1 MRSRW
6 SGHDAG
12 CHYTPSR
19 GERDKGSET
28 DQWSWSRR
36 YAVSGIPRELARDRR
51 APPDEISLTRQ
62 SQTER
67 SGPKTMRPN
76 RWVRARG
83 ADLFSIML
91 TSVAGMWREGVHS
104 VRRASLPGLGRGAA
118 MLNPVT
124 SALAVIE
131 PENLIWS
138 AMIGMSGDCW
148 PKPLP
153 PLTLTVCVA
162 V

>member
-1 MRSRW
+1 
-6 SGHDAG
+6 
-12 CHYTPSR
+12 
-19 GERDKGSET
+19 
-28 DQWSWSRR
+28 
-36 YAVSGIPRELARDRR
+36 
-51 APPDEISLTRQ
+51 
-62 SQTER
+62 
-67 SGPKTMRPN
+67 
-76 RWVRARG
+76 
-83 ADLFSIML
+83 
-91 TSVAGMWREGVHS
+91 
-104 VRRASLPGLGRGAA
+104 